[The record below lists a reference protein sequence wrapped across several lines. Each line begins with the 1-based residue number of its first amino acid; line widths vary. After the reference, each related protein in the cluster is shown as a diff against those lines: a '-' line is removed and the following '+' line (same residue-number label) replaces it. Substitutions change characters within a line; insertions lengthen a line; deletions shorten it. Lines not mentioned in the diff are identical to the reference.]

1 MNPSYF
7 RINISMEKA
16 IARLEKWQK
25 RIFEK
30 KQAKSS
36 DAVDFC
42 LDDMGK
48 WKKGACLFAYE
59 NDKWTVFEDLKGSYS
74 DFEGE
79 DWLLFAMNN
88 SLIFAGYNDA
98 VLYGRLVV
106 IEDGKL
112 VKDFFE
118 DFDNSDFNHNDGTA
132 YKEIKSWTD
141 VASFIEDDAL
151 AFSDEGIVLI

>member
-7 RINISMEKA
+7 RINISMEEA
-16 IARLEKWQK
+16 VARLEKWQNNV
-25 RIFEK
+25 FER
-30 KQAKSS
+30 KQARSS
-36 DAVDFC
+36 DAVDLC
-42 LDDMGK
+42 LDDEGK

-59 NDKWTVFEDLKGSYS
+59 NEGWTVFEDLKGSFS

-79 DWLLFAMNN
+79 DWLSFAMNN
-88 SLIFAGYNDA
+88 SLVFAGYNDA
-98 VLYGRLVV
+98 ILYGGLVV
-106 IEDGKL
+106 IEDGKI

-118 DFDNSDFNHNDGTA
+118 DFDTPDFNHNDGTA

-141 VASFIEDDAL
+141 VASFIENDKF